1 MRIHVATDHAAYE
14 LKDALVA
21 HLKDAGHE
29 VVDHGAYAYDPDD
42 DYPAFC
48 LAAAQ
53 AVADEPGSLGVVL
66 GGSGNGEQMAANLVD
81 GVRCALAWNLETA
94 RLTRAHNDANMVS
107 VGGRMHPI
115 DEALAIIDAFI
126 AEPFSGAERHQRR
139 IDQLSAYEAARCEQ
153 APLGRA

>member
-1 MRIHVATDHAAYE
+1 MRIHIATDHAAYE

-126 AEPFSGAERHQRR
+126 AEPFSGDERHVRR
-139 IDQLSAYEAARCEQ
+139 IAQLSAYEAARCEQ

>member
-1 MRIHVATDHAAYE
+1 MRIHIATDHAAYE

-29 VVDHGAYAYDPDD
+29 VVDHGAYSYDPDD

>member
-1 MRIHVATDHAAYE
+1 MRIHIATDHAAYE

-53 AVADEPGSLGVVL
+53 AVADETGSLGVVL

>member
-1 MRIHVATDHAAYE
+1 MRIHIATDHAAYE

-29 VVDHGAYAYDPDD
+29 VVDHGAYSYDPDD

-94 RLTRAHNDANMVS
+94 RLTRAHNMVS

-115 DEALAIIDAFI
+115 DEALAIIDVFI

>member
-29 VVDHGAYAYDPDD
+29 VVDHGAYSYDPDD

>member
-1 MRIHVATDHAAYE
+1 MRIHIATDHAAYE
-14 LKDALVA
+14 LKDALVG

-29 VVDHGAYAYDPDD
+29 VVDHGAYSYDPDD

>member
-1 MRIHVATDHAAYE
+1 MRIHIATDHAAYE

-29 VVDHGAYAYDPDD
+29 VVDHGAYSYDPDD

-53 AVADEPGSLGVVL
+53 VVADEPGSLGVVL

>member
-1 MRIHVATDHAAYE
+1 MRIHIATDHAAYE

-153 APLGRA
+153 APHGRA